1 MYCSRITVVSQ
12 EALQL
17 LRRDIYQPHK
27 AIWNFFADRP
37 DRQRDFLFRQDSV
50 RGGLIYYVVSQR
62 PPLDGIPGWHVE
74 TKPYAPVLRT
84 GELLEFSLRV
94 NPVRKIRD
102 ADKRQ
107 HRHDV
112 VMDAKRRAR
121 EAGERLGYA
130 ELERRAGL
138 AWLLE
143 RCRGWGVSVNPDQA
157 KVHSYRKHEFFKK
170 GSRAD
175 KSKVSFCSLDF
186 DGLLTV
192 DDPQALLRALQ
203 VGVGGCKGFGCGLLL
218 VRRA

>member
-1 MYCSRITVVSQ
+1 MVS
-12 EALQL
+12 E
-17 LRRDIYQPHK
+17 
-27 AIWNFFADRP
+27 
-37 DRQRDFLFRQDSV
+37 
-50 RGGLIYYVVSQR
+50 R
-62 PPLDGIPGWHVE
+62 PPLEGLPGWHVE

-84 GELLEFSLRV
+84 GELLQFSLRV

-121 EAGERLGYA
+121 EAGEKTGYA

-138 AWLLE
+138 AWLQD
-143 RCRGWGVSVNPDQA
+143 RCPDWGVAVHTDQTS
-157 KVHSYRKHEFFKK
+157 VHSYRKHAFSKQRR
-170 GSRAD
+170 GSGSPR
-175 KSKVSFCSLDF
+175 VSFCSLDF

-192 DDPQALLRALQ
+192 ENPQALLRTLQ
-203 VGVGGCKGFGCGLLL
+203 SGVGCCKGFGCGLML